1 MSRTATLTLDFANS
15 ALPKQLPAE
24 AGKTNGRF
32 RKMRKCNAV
41 ASSGGSPTAANTTA
55 SSKST
60 AHSYR
65 LTSWAEFAEAVM

>member
-1 MSRTATLTLDFANS
+1 MSRTATLTLDFANP

-24 AGKTNGRF
+24 SGKTNGRF
-32 RKMRKCNAV
+32 RKMHECNAV
-41 ASSGGSPTAANTTA
+41 ASLGDSPTAASATA

-65 LTSWAEFAEAVM
+65 PTSWAEFAEAVM